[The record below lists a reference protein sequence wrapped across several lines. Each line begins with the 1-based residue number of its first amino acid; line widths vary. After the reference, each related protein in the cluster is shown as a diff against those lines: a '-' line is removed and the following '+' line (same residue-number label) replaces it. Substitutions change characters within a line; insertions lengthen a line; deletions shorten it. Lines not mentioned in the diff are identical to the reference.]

1 MTEPLF
7 SELIDLAEWQKIQNA
22 FAEITRICLRT
33 VDVNGNLI
41 VPKTTSS
48 TFCDKII
55 KGTPY
60 GLDTYAKCW
69 PTFLG
74 GKAIVDKNLSFIC
87 PPGFHNFIAPLKLD
101 HAKPIAY
108 IILGPAILVMR
119 KQKQDYQKLAQ
130 DLDVDL
136 DTLYEAIKEV
146 RVISFTRMQ
155 TLVELIREIGEFIVK
170 MAYDKQQMGEDVLQ
184 TVPQRFESVL
194 QVLLDVLLQASGADM
209 GSIMLKESGS
219 DQFSIRAAKNLPD
232 EVVRTARAVKGQ
244 GIAGMAIQEKKPILI
259 DESRPDNRIAQY
271 LKRPYL
277 KSSMVMPILAD
288 DKVYG
293 VMNVGA
299 LEVSTVRFS
308 QENLDRMNNIV
319 NLATDALYAPVK
331 QYIGSKSAYFDRVL

>member
-1 MTEPLF
+1 MKDLSF
-7 SELIDLAEWQKIQNA
+7 SDLINLADWQKIQDA
-22 FAEITRICLRT
+22 FSQVTRICVRT

-41 VPKTTSS
+41 VPKTASS
-48 TFCDKII
+48 AFCDTII

-101 HAKPIAY
+101 HTKPIAY

-119 KQKQDYQKLAQ
+119 KPKQDYQKLAE

-136 DTLYEAIKEV
+136 DALYEAIKDV
-146 RVISFTRMQ
+146 RVISFQRMQ
-155 TLVELIREIGEFIVK
+155 SLVELMREVGEFIVK
-170 MAYDKQQMGEDVLQ
+170 MAYDKMEMGEDILN
-184 TVPQRFESVL
+184 TVPQRFTSVL
-194 QVLLDVLLQASGADM
+194 HVLLEVVLQASGADM
-209 GSIMLKESGS
+209 GSIMLKDKNS
-219 DQFSIRAAKNLPD
+219 DEFSIRAAKNLPD
-232 EVVRTARAVKGQ
+232 EVVRTARARTGI
-244 GIAGMAIQEKKPILI
+244 GIAGTAIKTKAPILI

-288 DKVYG
+288 DRVYG

-308 QENLDRMNNIV
+308 PENLKRINNLID
-319 NLATDALYAPVK
+319 LATDALYAPVK
-331 QYIGSKSAYFDRVL
+331 QYIGSKSQYFDKVL